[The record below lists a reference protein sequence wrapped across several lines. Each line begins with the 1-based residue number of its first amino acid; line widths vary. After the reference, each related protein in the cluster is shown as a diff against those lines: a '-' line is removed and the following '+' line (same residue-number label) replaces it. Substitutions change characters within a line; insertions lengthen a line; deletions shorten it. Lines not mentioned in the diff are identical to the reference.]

1 MADETLLRD
10 RVEIE
15 RQRDAF
21 SRLDRINGVEKDV
34 AVLRTLFDATIKS
47 ILEKLAG
54 AVSDDDLTTLK
65 REMEAEMNKQITHIC
80 DHMDAKNEQQSERI
94 VSRVETM
101 LNNYQNRT
109 TEERLAQ
116 SNSLLQA
123 NENTKKEIIR
133 YGIGFALTVLSGL
146 VMIWMTAKPN

>member
-1 MADETLLRD
+1 MSELILRD
-10 RVEIE
+10 QFELE
-15 RQRDAF
+15 KQRDAEAKLN
-21 SRLDRINGVEKDV
+21 RTAAVETAI
-34 AVLRTLFDATIKS
+34 AVLRTRFDAFMDDYRDH
-47 ILEKLAG
+47 
-54 AVSDDDLTTLK
+54 AVSDEDLKALR
-65 REMEAEMNKQITHIC
+65 RELEAEMNKQITHIC
-80 DHMDAKNEQQSERI
+80 DHLDAKNEQQSERI

>member
-34 AVLRTLFDATIKS
+34 AIIKTLFDATIKS

-54 AVSDDDLTTLK
+54 AVSDDDLIALK
-65 REMEAEMNKQITHIC
+65 REVEAEMEKAILGVRQEIEKSNEAWAEKILVGQRTLNAEAQVQRNEEQKHFGRQIAVTVF
-80 DHMDAKNEQQSERI
+80 AAALS
-94 VSRVETM
+94 V
-101 LNNYQNRT
+101 
-109 TEERLAQ
+109 
-116 SNSLLQA
+116 
-123 NENTKKEIIR
+123 
-133 YGIGFALTVLSGL
+133 IGALFVF
-146 VMIWMTAKPN
+146 WMTSGRP